1 MFPVQKYKEYLN
13 GSNLI
18 VKLEAKHDLLK
29 QTLGEGEI
37 KKQQSDPTDSTSE
50 DTLGGGGAMSIHLPP
65 LYKWFRWASEG
76 RAAPYISAESR
87 RIRIW
92 IPDRYTINSV
102 PLSWR
107 LVIIQSPPVSEIA
120 VVFTDDVKSCMRVS
134 LHVMWLR

>member
-50 DTLGGGGAMSIHLPP
+50 DTLGGGGVQCQYIFLLYTNGFVGLARDGPRRTSPP
-65 LYKWFRWASEG
+65 
-76 RAAPYISAESR
+76 RAAEF
-87 RIRIW
+87 
-92 IPDRYTINSV
+92 
-102 PLSWR
+102 
-107 LVIIQSPPVSEIA
+107 
-120 VVFTDDVKSCMRVS
+120 VFGFQIVTPSIVS
-134 LHVMWLR
+134 LYLGGSSSYRAHPFQRSLLCSLMT